1 MIACLPSQRRRE
13 AQNLQRNCLSNICL
27 SGRAG
32 QINAQK
38 NTHKKKRRPTIA
50 PDNQIYTLFFFAFFL
65 SDSIFLSSHF
75 LRRRFGLK
83 KLCFCLCFLSW
94 QKRFNKQNLQ
104 KPCRFLD
111 SRAPRAD
118 VAKSYVKIQN
128 KKFAIVS
135 RIKLHGVGP

>member
-38 NTHKKKRRPTIA
+38 NTQKKRRPTIA
-50 PDNQIYTLFFFAFFL
+50 PDNQIYTVFFFAFFL

-83 KLCFCLCFLSW
+83 NSAFASVCYHGKNASTSKIFKSHVVFWIRGPPAPTWPKVMS
-94 QKRFNKQNLQ
+94 KFKIKN
-104 KPCRFLD
+104 
-111 SRAPRAD
+111 SR
-118 VAKSYVKIQN
+118 
-128 KKFAIVS
+128 
-135 RIKLHGVGP
+135 